1 MVIKVYVSM
10 ITFTQEV
17 KKNQQRALMIL
28 ESKNIPFVTI
38 DITDPG
44 CEDSKDYM
52 NENAKPKG
60 NNKVPMTPQIFN
72 DAEYCGDFEDLDM
85 ANETDTLGEFLKL
98 TDEEKKSI
106 KIGITS
112 LLPEERAKQQQ
123 EGEKMTNGVSASRE
137 AEVNEVPAAAT
148 ESTTE
153 DKGLRETEDV
163 SGMVNEEPA
172 AEGVDAEVI
181 SEELKEEKVEGM
193 EAAGEVEEEKE
204 KEKEKEEEEG
214 EEEEEEEEEG
224 EEEGEAGEADTSTK
238 VKEVE
243 EEEAEA

>member
-52 NENAKPKG
+52 NENARPKG

-123 EGEKMTNGVSASRE
+123 QEGEKMTNGVSASRE
-137 AEVNEVPAAAT
+137 AEVNEVPAATT

-153 DKGLRETEDV
+153 
-163 SGMVNEEPA
+163 A
-172 AEGVDAEVI
+172 
-181 SEELKEEKVEGM
+181 
-193 EAAGEVEEEKE
+193 
-204 KEKEKEEEEG
+204 
-214 EEEEEEEEEG
+214 
-224 EEEGEAGEADTSTK
+224 
-238 VKEVE
+238 
-243 EEEAEA
+243 